1 MKKKKKKKKRFDF
14 VFKAT
19 GQSSCAKKK
28 LNVLIVSLEKV
39 SKATGQGKISKTTGL
54 QVRKHCCLA
63 TEHQKEKL

>member
-1 MKKKKKKKKRFDF
+1 M
-14 VFKAT
+14 FKAT
-19 GQSSCAKKK
+19 GHLSCAKKE
-28 LNVLIVSLEKV
+28 LNVLRISPETV